1 MLGARWQS
9 RSGRNIPNPAK
20 GGLGATHS
28 GVAERFVLI
37 DMLTHSSFGE
47 GMSMSEQ
54 PGKSIRLKRLTI
66 RNFKAFE
73 NFTIDFHPPRMK
85 DDPDILVIGSSNGL
99 GKTSILEACSLL
111 YLATIPEANFLNIRR
126 YPKATV
132 DLPDLLI
139 RSGAKEAS
147 IEGTF
152 STTSEENIL
161 GSLTLYRSG
170 KIAVDRESREISL
183 SASEFGLPSAN
194 PSSNDE
200 VVTNL
205 LLALLGIN
213 SDPLLLPPFMY
224 FHSYRKIPEGRLE
237 FGQLVDGGHR
247 QRTGSPITTLK
258 FEVLRAL
265 ISREGLFED
274 FDAFEAKEVLETLDK
289 LMKQYA
295 QVTIGK
301 LRLSPENTI
310 DFRVIP
316 GNGNNGPPYS
326 FDSLSSGQ
334 KEIISTLFLIGR
346 YGQKYPGIVL
356 IDEPELH
363 LNIEWHWSLIRH
375 MCQLA
380 PGNQY
385 IIATHSPDIFEA
397 VDKDRRI
404 LLVPEKEES

>member
-1 MLGARWQS
+1 MR
-9 RSGRNIPNPAK
+9 
-20 GGLGATHS
+20 
-28 GVAERFVLI
+28 
-37 DMLTHSSFGE
+37 
-47 GMSMSEQ
+47 MSEQ
-54 PGKSIRLKRLTI
+54 LGKGIRLKKLTI
-66 RNFKAFE
+66 RNFKAFK
-73 NFTIDFHPPRMK
+73 NFTIDFPPPRMK
-85 DDPDILVIGSSNGL
+85 DDPDILVMGSSNGL

-111 YLATIPEANFLNIRR
+111 YLATIPEANFFNIRR
-126 YPKATV
+126 YPRVTV

-139 RSGAKEAS
+139 KSGAEEAY

-152 STTSEENIL
+152 STTDEENIL

-170 KIAVDRESREISL
+170 RIAVDRESREPPL
-183 SASEFGLPSAN
+183 SASEFRPPTAI

-200 VVTNL
+200 VVANL
-205 LLALLGIN
+205 FLALLGIN

-237 FGQLVDGGHR
+237 FGQLVEGGRYR
-247 QRTGSPITTLK
+247 QGTGSPVTTFK
-258 FEVLRAL
+258 FEILRAL
-265 ISREGLFED
+265 MSREGLFED
-274 FDAFEAKEVLETLDK
+274 FDAVEAKEVLETLDK
-289 LMKQYA
+289 LMKRYA
-295 QVTIGK
+295 QVAIGK
-301 LRLSPENTI
+301 LRLSPESTI

-316 GNGNNGPPYS
+316 GNGNDGPSYS

-334 KEIISTLFLIGR
+334 KEIISTLFLIRR
-346 YGQKYPGIVL
+346 YGQRYPGIVL

-363 LNIEWHWSLIRH
+363 LNIEWHRSLIRD
-375 MCQLA
+375 MCQSA

>member
-9 RSGRNIPNPAK
+9 HSGRNIPNPAK
-20 GGLGATHS
+20 GNLGAIHL
-28 GVAERFVLI
+28 GIAERFILI

-47 GMSMSEQ
+47 GIHMSEQ
-54 PGKSIRLKRLTI
+54 PRQGIRLKKLTI
-66 RNFKAFE
+66 QNFKAFD
-73 NFTIDFHPPRMK
+73 NFTIDFPPPRMK
-85 DDPDILVIGSSNGL
+85 DDPDILVMGSSNGL

-111 YLATIPEANFLNIRR
+111 YLATIPEEDFFSFRR
-126 YPKATV
+126 SPKVTV
-132 DLPDLLI
+132 ELADLLI

-147 IEGTF
+147 IKGTF
-152 STTSEENIL
+152 STTDEKDIP
-161 GSLTLYRSG
+161 GSVTLYRSG
-170 KIAVDRESREISL
+170 RIAPDRESREKSL
-183 SASEFGLPSAN
+183 SASEFELPTAN
-194 PSSNDE
+194 PSNNND
-200 VVTNL
+200 VITNL
-205 LLALLGIN
+205 LRTLLGMD
-213 SDPLLLPPFMY
+213 SSPLLLPPFMY

-247 QRTGSPITTLK
+247 QRMGAPITTFK
-258 FEVLRAL
+258 FEILRAL

-274 FDAFEAKEVLETLDK
+274 FNAIDAKEVLEALDK

-301 LRLSPENTI
+301 LKLSPESTI
-310 DFRVIP
+310 DLRVIP
-316 GNGNNGPPYS
+316 DNGSNSPSYS

-346 YGQKYPGIVL
+346 YGQKDPGIVL

-363 LNIEWHWSLIRH
+363 LNVEWHRSLIRN
-375 MCQLA
+375 MCRLA

-385 IIATHSPDIFEA
+385 IIASHSKDVFDA

-404 LLVPEKEES
+404 LLVPEEEA

>member
-1 MLGARWQS
+1 
-9 RSGRNIPNPAK
+9 
-20 GGLGATHS
+20 
-28 GVAERFVLI
+28 
-37 DMLTHSSFGE
+37 MLTHSFFGE
-47 GMSMSEQ
+47 GMHMSEQ
-54 PGKSIRLKRLTI
+54 TEKGIRLKKLTI
-66 RNFKAFE
+66 RNFKAFKD
-73 NFTIDFHPPRMK
+73 FTIDFPPPRMK
-85 DDPDILVIGSSNGL
+85 DDPDILVMGSSNGL

-111 YLATIPEANFLNIRR
+111 YLAKIPKEEFFSFRR
-126 YPKATV
+126 SPKVTV
-132 DLPDLLI
+132 ELADLLI
-139 RSGAKEAS
+139 RSGAKEAY

-152 STTSEENIL
+152 STTDGENIL

-170 KIAVDRESREISL
+170 RITVDRESREKSL
-183 SASEFGLPSAN
+183 SASEFELPTAN
-194 PSSNDE
+194 PSNNNE

-205 LLALLGIN
+205 IHALLGMN
-213 SDPLLLPPFMY
+213 SAPLLLPPFMY

-247 QRTGSPITTLK
+247 QKIGSPITIFK
-258 FEVLRAL
+258 FEILRAL

-274 FDAFEAKEVLETLDK
+274 FDAVEAKDMLVALDN

-301 LRLSPENTI
+301 LKLSPESTI

-316 GNGNNGPPYS
+316 DNGNHGPSYS

-363 LNIEWHWSLIRH
+363 LNIEWHRSLIRN

-385 IIATHSPDIFEA
+385 IIATHSQDIFDA

-404 LLVPEKEES
+404 LLIPEEEV

>member
-1 MLGARWQS
+1 
-9 RSGRNIPNPAK
+9 
-20 GGLGATHS
+20 
-28 GVAERFVLI
+28 
-37 DMLTHSSFGE
+37 
-47 GMSMSEQ
+47 MSEQ
-54 PGKSIRLKRLTI
+54 TGKGIRLKKLTI
-66 RNFKAFE
+66 RNFKAFK
-73 NFTIDFHPPRMK
+73 NFTIDFPSPRMK
-85 DDPDILVIGSSNGL
+85 DDPDILVMGSSNGL

-111 YLATIPEANFLNIRR
+111 YLATIPEANFFSFRR
-126 YPKATV
+126 SLKVTV
-132 DLPDLLI
+132 ELADLLI
-139 RSGAKEAS
+139 RAGAKEAS

-152 STTSEENIL
+152 TTTKEENIF

-170 KIAVDRESREISL
+170 KIAGPREPRKISL
-183 SASEFGLPSAN
+183 PASEFEVPAAN
-194 PSSNDE
+194 PSNNNE

-205 LLALLGIN
+205 LCALLGIN

-224 FHSYRKIPEGRLE
+224 FHSYRKIPEGKLE

-247 QRTGSPITTLK
+247 QRMGSPITTFK
-258 FEVLRAL
+258 FEILRAL

-274 FDAFEAKEVLETLDK
+274 FDTDEAKDILETLDK

-301 LRLSPENTI
+301 LKLSPESTI

-316 GNGNNGPPYS
+316 DNGNHGPSYS

-334 KEIISTLFLIGR
+334 KEIISTLFLIER
-346 YGQKYPGIVL
+346 YGRKYPGIVL

-363 LNIEWHWSLIRH
+363 LNVEWHRSLIRN

-385 IIATHSPDIFEA
+385 IIATHSKNIFDA

-404 LLVPEKEES
+404 LLVPEKEEA

>member
-1 MLGARWQS
+1 
-9 RSGRNIPNPAK
+9 
-20 GGLGATHS
+20 
-28 GVAERFVLI
+28 
-37 DMLTHSSFGE
+37 
-47 GMSMSEQ
+47 MSEQ
-54 PGKSIRLKRLTI
+54 VGKGIRLKSLTI

-73 NFTIDFHPPRMK
+73 NFTIDFPPPRMK
-85 DDPDILVIGSSNGL
+85 DDPDILVMGSSNGL
-99 GKTSILEACSLL
+99 GKTSLLEACSLL
-111 YLATIPEANFLNIRR
+111 YLATIPEENLFSFRR
-126 YPKATV
+126 SPKVTV
-132 DLPDLLI
+132 ELADLLI
-139 RSGAKEAS
+139 RSGAKEAY
-147 IEGTF
+147 IEGAF
-152 STTSEENIL
+152 STTGEENIL
-161 GSLTLYRSG
+161 GNLTLDRSG
-170 KIAVDRESREISL
+170 KIAVDREARENSL
-183 SASEFGLPSAN
+183 SASDFELPAAN
-194 PSSNDE
+194 PSNNDE

-205 LLALLGIN
+205 LRALLGMN
-213 SDPLLLPPFMY
+213 SDPLLLQHFMY
-224 FHSYRKIPEGRLE
+224 FHSYRKISEERLE
-237 FGQLVDGGHR
+237 LGQLVDGGYR
-247 QRTGSPITTLK
+247 QRTGSPITTFK
-258 FEVLRAL
+258 FEILRAL

-274 FDAFEAKEVLETLDK
+274 FDANEATEVLETLDK

-316 GNGNNGPPYS
+316 GNGNNSSSYS

-356 IDEPELH
+356 IDEPELY
-363 LNIEWHWSLIRH
+363 LNIEWHWSLIRN

-385 IIATHSPDIFEA
+385 IIATHSPDIVRA